1 MDAGV
6 TCVLAGE
13 REVGGPFAAALGA
26 CCAFAFVFAFAGF
39 CAFGRAAL
47 AGALLFGFTLAGALL
62 FGFGFALAGALLF
75 GFTLTGA
82 LLFGAG
88 VAAGFAFAGLPR
100 FFGATALASER
111 GATG

>member
-6 TCVLAGE
+6 TRALAGE

-26 CCAFAFVFAFAGF
+26 CCGFAFVFAFAGF

-47 AGALLFGFTLAGALL
+47 AGALLFGFALAGALL
-62 FGFGFALAGALLF
+62 VGFGFTPAGALLF

-88 VAAGFAFAGLPR
+88 LAAGFAFAGRPR
-100 FFGATALASER
+100 FFGAATLGSAR